1 MSDQDASSSAD
12 SEIDE
17 NTLTNI
23 QVNIDDKDFIKKI
36 TKSQLVE
43 IIKNL
48 SKEIES
54 LKVKPLPTVVSK
66 DKLSDP
72 SKPSDC
78 SESSDLFKPIAW
90 DTYQIEAFMRSQNDV
105 TNSFKFNDNTQE
117 NKNKSD
123 FSEKIQ
129 YNSRQPGVV
138 THVITHEAENHRP
151 PDKKILK
158 LDPNTPK
165 FHGNMNE
172 DVDDWLN
179 KVKINLD
186 IAQIPSDKYFDYLTN
201 YCVGKTGIFIRKLR
215 ESY

>member
-1 MSDQDASSSAD
+1 MSDQEASSSAD

-23 QVNIDDKDFIKKI
+23 PINIDDKDFIKKI

-54 LKVKPLPTVVSK
+54 LKVKPLPTVVTK
-66 DKLSDP
+66 EDKLSDP
-72 SKPSDC
+72 SKPSDP

-90 DTYQIEAFMRSQNDV
+90 DTYQIEASMRSQNDV
-105 TNSFKFNDNTQE
+105 NNSFKFNDNTQE

-129 YNSRQPGVV
+129 SNSRQP
-138 THVITHEAENHRP
+138 R
-151 PDKKILK
+151 
-158 LDPNTPK
+158 
-165 FHGNMNE
+165 
-172 DVDDWLN
+172 
-179 KVKINLD
+179 
-186 IAQIPSDKYFDYLTN
+186 
-201 YCVGKTGIFIRKLR
+201 
-215 ESY
+215 